1 MQRGI
6 SGNDRHPADWERQRE
21 QLSAYL
27 DGELEPDEHA
37 TLERHLTDCPACQEE
52 LRQLRATRALLRA
65 MPVPALP
72 RSFTLPEEGPVPVP
86 LPRRAAAP
94 PRRVARRGP
103 RIAQWGGAL
112 AAALGLALLL
122 GSALAAG
129 HGTTSLA
136 SAPYSGSG
144 AQADQTTSRSP
155 SATST
160 GPYSINS
167 PAVGTGA
174 ATQPA
179 KTPKAATPGQQTPT
193 PTPTFA
199 PSGRNTNPTN
209 SVNTVPPALPITG
222 AGLFVGGAVVF
233 VVGRVT
239 RGRRSAA

>member
-6 SGNDRHPADWERQRE
+6 SGNSRHPADWERQRE

-27 DGELEPDEHA
+27 DGELAPDERA

-65 MPVPALP
+65 LPVPALP
-72 RSFTLPEEGPVPVP
+72 RSFTLPEDGPVPVP
-86 LPRRAAAP
+86 LPRRSAAAQQ
-94 PRRVARRGP
+94 RRVARRGP
-103 RIAQWGGAL
+103 RAAQWGGAL

-129 HGTTSLA
+129 HGTISANSA
-136 SAPYSGSG
+136 SAPNGRSA
-144 AQADQTTSRSP
+144 AQANQTTSQPP

-160 GPYSINS
+160 GSYRSNS

-179 KTPKAATPGQQTPT
+179 KTPKAATPGEQTPT
-193 PTPTFA
+193 PSPTFA
-199 PSGRNTNPTN
+199 PSRPNTNPTT
-209 SVNTVPPALPITG
+209 SAGSVPPALPITG
-222 AGLFVGGAVVF
+222 AGLLVGGAVVF
-233 VVGRVT
+233 VVGRAT
-239 RGRRSAA
+239 AKRR